1 MVPMTQ
7 TPVRTSTRAT
17 DTGPIVL
24 SGLRRGWEPLAKQA
38 LVTALVAGAAA
49 ASAAL
54 PTWLLISNATSM
66 WAGVGL
72 GVLLLAVTA
81 LMTRWTALARI
92 EIIVP
97 LADFVAVGLL
107 RFGTGDSRSVFL
119 AIVIL
124 PLIWIAAG
132 PGRWRVL
139 APLLATCLTL
149 LLPLILQPGHG
160 LPVSEI
166 VRLVITLTV
175 FGAAAAVINELSRTS
190 LQQLRRSQRSR
201 RVAEAEVTQAALVQQ
216 SLQPAD
222 GKGLSP
228 TVRVAGVCV
237 PARTVGGDFY
247 DWYPT
252 PDGGTALILGDVMG
266 KGVGAGMIAAAVRTV
281 IRSNLANP
289 DPASA
294 FQLTSIG
301 LSTGTTMTSAQF
313 TTCFHG
319 RVSAD
324 GTLRWADAGHG
335 LTLLRHH
342 TGGSEFLRSQHL
354 PLGVGTEWASASI
367 ELLPGDS
374 VISVSDGVLDLF
386 GGDLASI
393 DRYQAFIDDRNDIDH
408 IVTDLTA
415 LADAGDRLDDV
426 TVLAMTW
433 GTTRND

>member
-1 MVPMTQ
+1 
-7 TPVRTSTRAT
+7 
-17 DTGPIVL
+17 
-24 SGLRRGWEPLAKQA
+24 
-38 LVTALVAGAAA
+38 
-49 ASAAL
+49 
-54 PTWLLISNATSM
+54 
-66 WAGVGL
+66 
-72 GVLLLAVTA
+72 
-81 LMTRWTALARI
+81 
-92 EIIVP
+92 
-97 LADFVAVGLL
+97 
-107 RFGTGDSRSVFL
+107 
-119 AIVIL
+119 
-124 PLIWIAAG
+124 
-132 PGRWRVL
+132 
-139 APLLATCLTL
+139 
-149 LLPLILQPGHG
+149 
-160 LPVSEI
+160 
-166 VRLVITLTV
+166 
-175 FGAAAAVINELSRTS
+175 
-190 LQQLRRSQRSR
+190 
-201 RVAEAEVTQAALVQQ
+201 
-216 SLQPAD
+216 
-222 GKGLSP
+222 
-228 TVRVAGVCV
+228 
-237 PARTVGGDFY
+237 
-247 DWYPT
+247 
-252 PDGGTALILGDVMG
+252 MG

-374 VISVSDGVLDLF
+374 VVSVSDGVLDLF
-386 GGDLASI
+386 GGDLRSI
-393 DRYQAFIDDRNDIDH
+393 DRYQAFIDDRNDIDR

-433 GTTRND
+433 GATHNS